1 MFTVNKWMFTF
12 ATLYILPFT
21 FNHVAAIDYPNV
33 PTSTW
38 LETLFVVFICT
49 YVCYILTM
57 NAQQTLRPTVVSVYN
72 YVQPMVAVV
81 VSVITG
87 LGIFKPAH
95 ALAVVLVFF
104 GVRLVT
110 KSKSRRD
117 LENNKH
123 RSTEAQSVISV
134 SSKKLK

>member
-1 MFTVNKWMFTF
+1 
-12 ATLYILPFT
+12 
-21 FNHVAAIDYPNV
+21 
-33 PTSTW
+33 
-38 LETLFVVFICT
+38 
-49 YVCYILTM
+49 M

-95 ALAVVLVFF
+95 AIAVILVFF
-104 GVRLVT
+104 GVRFVT

-117 LENNKH
+117 MEMKNGCAN
-123 RSTEAQSVISV
+123 RTQS
-134 SSKKLK
+134 

>member
-1 MFTVNKWMFTF
+1 MRKYSVFTVNKWMFTF

-21 FNHVAAIDYPNV
+21 FQHVAAIDFPNV
-33 PTSTW
+33 PVSTW
-38 LETLFVVFICT
+38 LETAFVVFICT

-81 VSVITG
+81 VSVLTG

-104 GVRLVT
+104 GVRFVT

-117 LENNKH
+117 MRNEECLNNIK
-123 RSTEAQSVISV
+123 
-134 SSKKLK
+134 